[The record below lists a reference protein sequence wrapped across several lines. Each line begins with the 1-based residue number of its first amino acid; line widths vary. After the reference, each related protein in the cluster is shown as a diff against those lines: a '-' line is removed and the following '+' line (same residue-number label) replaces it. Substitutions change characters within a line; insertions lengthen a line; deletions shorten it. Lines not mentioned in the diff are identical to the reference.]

1 MKLFLEELAHQKE
14 ALDAIVK
21 VLDECTFSQHNDV
34 LINPILEKKSSE
46 PFYIDVK
53 METGTG
59 KTYVYTRTMFELHK
73 RYGINK
79 FIIVVP
85 SLAIKEGTKKF
96 INDSGQYFA
105 SIYDNTRID
114 LDYINAG
121 DFNGKKGRKNIPSN
135 LLDFVEGSR
144 NEQKRIKC
152 LLLNAGMLTSS
163 SMKNNYDQTM
173 LFSSSCPREAIKMV
187 RPVVI
192 IDEPHRFKETAN
204 DEETRGAWRK
214 IQELEPQ
221 MILRFG
227 ATFPTREIR
236 EGRNRRTEIDYKN
249 LVYNLNTIDA
259 FNRRLV
265 KFINVQYPE
274 CISYD
279 KSKNV
284 YDVKSIDDKQ
294 LILRNTNTYEE
305 YTLKV
310 NEPLPAVFSGGIT
323 YNGMKKLSNG
333 LVLHKGMDLIP
344 EIHTAKS
351 YQELLIQQ
359 ALDAHFEAEIANWIR
374 EGCGENPA
382 KIKTLSLFFIEDIS
396 SYRSQKDNA
405 ETWLKDTF
413 EKLLKEKLE
422 QLKNIEGLPDDYKDF
437 LKESLYNISKTHAG
451 YFAED
456 SSAKKEDEAIQEQV
470 DKILRGKEK
479 LLSFKDEN
487 GKWELCRFLFS
498 KWTLKEGWDNP
509 NVFTITK
516 LRTSGSEIS
525 KIQEV
530 GRGLRLPVDENGRRI
545 SDQEFRLNFII
556 DWSEKDFADKLLGEI
571 KAECPIKKD
580 AVLTNDILQ
589 ALVDANYATSQEFAK
604 AKLLLDGIIDKDDK
618 IIGVSKLEELLPS
631 GWGQLNRRAI
641 TVNNKSDSRVNL
653 RKEKWNQLKD
663 LWKQVVQRYMIR
675 YNELEQS
682 ELENILKNSVKDAF
696 ITNVGKIVVEN
707 FQIDRNLGQLY
718 REKTTK
724 ATNMAVGILPYGEF
738 LHKLSEQT
746 NVNVNLLNKAL
757 CSVYPNGIDKD
768 KFNEASLFKIV
779 DNFKKEFKNNFAQKF
794 DYNPLDFSADT
805 SLMKDGN
812 FVDSIPQNILGVNED
827 NLTPEDNYLYDKIVY
842 DSEPE
847 KKILHTKPQEE
858 VIVFG
863 KLPKSCIKVP
873 KYTGGTTSPDFIY
886 AIKKGND
893 IKINLFVEAK
903 PNNQRDSDE
912 VAVKSQEKFFEKM
925 QDKNIEWKEILSD
938 ESISNIINELLKK

>member
-1 MKLFLEELAHQKE
+1 MKLVLEELAHQQA
-14 ALDAIVK
+14 ALKAITNALK
-21 VLDECTFSQHNDV
+21 GCSFENGDV
-34 LINPILEKKSSE
+34 YANPMLSE
-46 PFYIDVK
+46 QDKPFYIDVK

-59 KTYVYTRTMFELHK
+59 KTYVYTRTMYELYA

-79 FIIVVP
+79 FVIFVP
-85 SLAIKEGTKKF
+85 SLAIKEGTKSF
-96 INDSGQYFA
+96 VQSEYARQHFA
-105 SIYDNTRID
+105 DIPEYENTRID
-114 LDYINAG
+114 LCYINAG
-121 DFNGKKGRKNIPSN
+121 DFNTKKGRKTIPAK
-135 LLDFVEGSR
+135 LMEFLEATR
-144 NEQKRIKC
+144 NDKKTIKC
-152 LLLNAGMLTSS
+152 LLLNDDMLTSS
-163 SMKNNYDQTM
+163 SMTRNDYDQTL
-173 LFSSSCPREAIKMV
+173 LFSSSCPIDAIKMV
-187 RPVVI
+187 KPVII
-192 IDEPHRFKETAN
+192 IDEPHRFHENTK
-204 DEETRGAWRK
+204 AWEK
-214 IQELEPQ
+214 IMELEPQ
-221 MILRFG
+221 IILRFG
-227 ATFPTREIR
+227 ATFPTITTGR
-236 EGRNRRTEIDYKN
+236 GRNRTTKADYKN
-249 LVYNLNTIDA
+249 LVYNLNAVDA
-259 FNRRLV
+259 FNQGLV
-265 KFINVQYPE
+265 KFIDIQYPE
-274 CISYD
+274 SVSDEQSQSRYKVVGLSNKQITLRKNHQDKRIELNVGDIFPSDFGEGLSYD
-279 KSKNV
+279 
-284 YDVKSIDDKQ
+284 
-294 LILRNTNTYEE
+294 
-305 YTLKV
+305 
-310 NEPLPAVFSGGIT
+310 
-323 YNGMKKLSNG
+323 GMKQLSNG
-333 LVLHKGMDLIP
+333 MEIYEGMELIP
-344 EIHTAKS
+344 EIYTKS
-351 YQELLIQQ
+351 YQELLIKQ
-359 ALDAHFEAEIANWIR
+359 ALDAHFEAERANWIR
-374 EGCGENPA
+374 DNCGENPA
-382 KIKTLSLFFIEDIS
+382 KIKTLALFFIDDIW
-396 SYRSQKDNA
+396 SYRPKNEGA
-405 ETWLKDTF
+405 ATWLKDAF
-413 EKLLKEKLE
+413 ERLLKQKLKDMISKE
-422 QLKNIEGLPDDYKDF
+422 TVTEYKSF
-437 LKESLYNISKTHAG
+437 LEESLRHIEKTHAG
-451 YFAED
+451 YFSGD
-456 SSAKKEDEAIQEQV
+456 KEDKEFQEEVNQ
-470 DKILRGKEK
+470 ILKGKEN
-479 LLSFKDEN
+479 LLSFKNEK
-487 GKWELCRFLFS
+487 GQWELCRFLFS

-516 LRTSGSEIS
+516 LRTSGSENS

-589 ALVDANYATSQEFAK
+589 ALVDANYATSPEFAK

-707 FQIDRNLGQLY
+707 FQIDRNLGKLY

-893 IKINLFVEAK
+893 IKVNLFVEAK
-903 PNNQRDSDE
+903 PNDIDKRVSDKDI
-912 VAVKSQEKFFEKM
+912 VVSQKKFFEKM
-925 QDKNIEWKEILSD
+925 KNEKIEWREILSD
-938 ESISNIINELLKK
+938 QNISNIINDLLKG